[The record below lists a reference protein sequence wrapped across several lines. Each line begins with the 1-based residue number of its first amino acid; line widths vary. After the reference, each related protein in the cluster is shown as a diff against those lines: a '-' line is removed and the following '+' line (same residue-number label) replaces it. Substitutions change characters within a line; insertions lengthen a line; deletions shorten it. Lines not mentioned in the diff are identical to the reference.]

1 MTPCAAGPHRT
12 YWTDDGGYPVGK
24 SKGGPGQT
32 WTLTAGKPTTQTQT
46 DPVKAIALTGLFGP
60 IASLIG
66 S

>member
-1 MTPCAAGPHRT
+1 MPSDRT
-12 YWTDDGGYPVGK
+12 YWTDDGGYLVGK

-32 WTLTAGKPTTQTQT
+32 WTLAAWKPPSRQA

-60 IASLIG
+60 IADLLG